1 MLHMIRILPGI
12 VCLLLLASGG
22 APVLAQ
28 RQPPGFKLLR
38 YEERYG
44 YLGVDSM
51 PEKNAWERLKF
62 IRLNRVKTAY
72 LSLGGEVR
80 YQYEYFNHA
89 NWGEGPED
97 DNGYLLQRYMVH
109 TDWRLGRHLRVF
121 GQLKSGIE
129 TGKAGG
135 PEPPDEDHLD
145 LHQAFADGSLPVRAG
160 RVLTVRVGRQEMT
173 YGSSRLVSVREGP
186 NVRQSFDAVKAF
198 YQTPRGQVDAFVSR
212 PVQTERGVFDDA
224 GDRNRRFWGLY
235 AVRKLPGLLD
245 SNLDLYYFGFT
256 ERSAAFES
264 GTADEQRHS
273 LGLRWWSQAGRLR
286 YNVEAV
292 YQWGAFG
299 PQAIR
304 AYTLSGE
311 FTYALRRAGWRPFF
325 NLKTEVISGDRRGDD
340 GRLQTF
346 NPLFPKGAYFGQVA
360 LIGPANLV
368 DLHPMVG
375 FSPLPAL
382 EVTLDADFFWRHSP
396 ADGLYGVPYVLL
408 RGDGG
413 SQSRRIGDQFSLAA
427 AWQTNPYLSFE
438 LFLTHFV
445 AGKFLKD
452 TGAGRNLTFIAP
464 RVTFRF

>member
-1 MLHMIRILPGI
+1 LHRYPWLSISGILN
-12 VCLLLLASGG
+12 
-22 APVLAQ
+22 
-28 RQPPGFKLLR
+28 

-44 YLGVDSM
+44 YLGMDSL

-62 IRLNRVKTAY
+62 IRLHPAKTAS

-80 YQYEYFNHA
+80 YQYEYFNHT

-109 TDWRLGRHLRVF
+109 TDWQLGRHLRVF

-145 LHQAFADGSLPVRAG
+145 LHQAFADLSLPVRAG

-286 YNVEAV
+286 YNVEGV
-292 YQWGAFG
+292 YQSG
-299 PQAIR
+299 
-304 AYTLSGE
+304 LS
-311 FTYALRRAGWRPFF
+311 
-325 NLKTEVISGDRRGDD
+325 DRRPSGHTPCRESLRIPSA
-340 GRLQTF
+340 GLGGT
-346 NPLFPKGAYFGQVA
+346 LF
-360 LIGPANLV
+360 
-368 DLHPMVG
+368 
-375 FSPLPAL
+375 S
-382 EVTLDADFFWRHSP
+382 T
-396 ADGLYGVPYVLL
+396 
-408 RGDGG
+408 
-413 SQSRRIGDQFSLAA
+413 
-427 AWQTNPYLSFE
+427 
-438 LFLTHFV
+438 
-445 AGKFLKD
+445 
-452 TGAGRNLTFIAP
+452 
-464 RVTFRF
+464 

>member
-1 MLHMIRILPGI
+1 MTWILPGI
-12 VCLLLLASGG
+12 GCLLLLAGG
-22 APVLAQ
+22 APALAQ
-28 RQPPGFKLLR
+28 RQPPDFRLLR

-44 YLGVDSM
+44 YLAGDSL

-62 IRLNRVKTAY
+62 IPLRAGNTAY
-72 LSLGGEVR
+72 LSVGGEVR
-80 YQYEYFNHA
+80 YQYEYFHHA

-109 TDWRLGRHLRVF
+109 TDWQLGRHLRVF

-145 LHQAFADGSLPVRAG
+145 LHQAFADLSLPLRTG
-160 RVLTVRVGRQEMT
+160 HVLTTRVGRQELS

-186 NVRQSFDAVKAF
+186 NVRLSFDALKLF
-198 YQTPRGQVDAFVSR
+198 YQAPRGQVDAFVSR

-224 GDRNRRFWGLY
+224 PDRNRLFWGLY
-235 AVRKLPGLLD
+235 GVRQLPGLP
-245 SNLDLYYFGFT
+245 NTGLDLYYFGFT
-256 ERSAAFES
+256 EAGASFEA
-264 GTADEQRHS
+264 GTADERRHS
-273 LGLRWWSQAGRLR
+273 FGFRLWRKAGRLQ
-286 YNVEAV
+286 YNVEGV
-292 YQWGAFG
+292 YQSGSFG
-299 PQAIR
+299 PRAIR

-311 FTYALRRAGWRPFF
+311 FTYALRRAGWKPFF

-382 EVTLDADFFWRHSP
+382 EFTLDADFFWRHSL
-396 ADGLYGVPYVLL
+396 ADGLYGVPYVPL
-408 RGDGG
+408 REDGG
-413 SQSRRIGDQFSLAA
+413 SRSRRIGDQFSLAA
-427 AWQTNPYLSFE
+427 AWQTNPYLGFE